1 MLLTITACG
10 GDEDTD
16 NVIKQVQLEKT
27 GVNTLIQ
34 SSTDQNTIYQVSVLN
49 PRRCIQSTRNNSL
62 VHKW

>member
-27 GVNTLIQ
+27 GVNTLNHPLIK
-34 SSTDQNTIYQVSVLN
+34 T
-49 PRRCIQSTRNNSL
+49 QST
-62 VHKW
+62 K